1 MEKLLIKY
9 LQNDYTEED
18 VEKLNKWL
26 SEKDENKRIF
36 FSSIAALKSG
46 HLKQYFDPAFVQEE
60 KAKLQERIRKENA
73 GK

>member
-1 MEKLLIKY
+1 MEKIVIKY

-18 VEKLNKWL
+18 IEKLNKWL
-26 SEKDENKRIF
+26 SENDENKRIF
-36 FSSIAALKSG
+36 FSSVAVLKSG
-46 HLKQYFDPAFVQEE
+46 HLKQYFDPAFVQEA